1 MDTDVILEQ
10 PTAVLTGIK
19 FSLLT
24 EEDLEKHSAVSVE
37 SVNDVTDPKMGVPN
51 MSSECTTCG
60 AKDIKTCEGH
70 NGIVKLPIDLFHPF
84 FTSEI
89 VQILNQ
95 VCPGCKSVRTKG
107 PSSMTE
113 TSASPYYAQ
122 QFTCKYCVKSST
134 DWYPKMKFK
143 AASAR
148 DYFGKNISE
157 IIVEVTDK
165 IPRKYFSKGLE
176 LPMDYW
182 DFIMK
187 DPQQVETDY
196 KSHRRS
202 LTPLQVSN
210 ILKDVDPNFV
220 KSFVPKRIL
229 LFLSAISVTPNCGR
243 VVEMA
248 NLLTTGQSMIFD
260 DRTKAYKRL
269 VDFKRSANELG
280 SRVADCL
287 SVSKLNR
294 GKSSNNKLDSSTN
307 KFDFSNK
314 KPDSSKT
321 GHQWVKDVMLGKMTD
336 NSFRMV
342 IVGDP
347 RIKLG
352 EIGIPNDIAERL
364 EVTECLNSWNWQK
377 LNMCANS
384 RLLEKGVLIVK
395 RKGKKACVLKTD
407 DLKIGDAV
415 YRPLEEGDLVMINRP
430 PSLHQH
436 SIIALSVKIL
446 PTGSVASLNP
456 LICDPLRGDFDGD
469 CLQCYV
475 PQSVDSRV
483 ELRELVTLNQQLVNG
498 QNGQSL
504 LSLSHDSLA
513 AAYLLRKDDVYLNK
527 AQIQQLEMLSLHLS
541 PFPAIV
547 KAPTPEVREAEACL
561 HQRPIEQFEM
571 LASHHFRSPAIVK
584 APNFQR
590 SMWTGKQLLSMLM
603 PQDFNFDFPVNG
615 ICVSEGEILFSSLE
629 SAWLQDTD
637 DSIYSTL
644 VRNYGDKTLDILFS
658 AQEILLEWISMR
670 GFSVSLSDIYL
681 SSNSCSRGNM
691 VEEVSMGGTR
701 SYPSISNQGL
711 FDKSY
716 VCMENLLR
724 DSEDTHNCETFEVD
738 DIDNRLYDL
747 TEINIGAYQDVF
759 RDVQRLVY
767 HYASKENSMLAMV
780 RSGSKGSLLKLVHQ
794 SLCLGLQ
801 HSSSP
806 LSFRVPSMLSC
817 SARNH
822 RDVDT
827 PGSHILYAVIENSF
841 LSGLDPLECY
851 VHSVSNRD
859 SSFGEN
865 AEIPGT
871 LFRKI
876 MFYMRD
882 LYLAYDGTVRNAYGN
897 QLVQFSYGVSDK
909 VTSTEDEISCQIS
922 TGSDRRCG
930 GEPVGSLAACSI
942 SEAAYSAL
950 DKPLSSVEDSLLLKL
965 KKLLMSSKTKTAEVQ
980 NVTLFLSKKL
990 KRLNYGSEYGAIA
1003 VKSHL
1008 EKVLFSEVISDTAIV
1023 FSEENC
1029 QTHLSPWICHF
1040 HISKEEMQKKG
1051 LNVASISN
1059 ALEKNCCSNLS
1070 KQKFELPVMHLDS
1083 RSHCSM
1089 AGPETSCIVGS
1100 VDIEEGCSNPL
1111 AGVRDVM
1118 MPFLLGTVIKGF
1130 VEVEKVDIVWND
1142 LPRGSRASSSG
1153 EMCLRVSMARKF
1165 KNFKFWSIIKN
1176 ACLPIMDL
1184 IDWERSYPNSINDVS
1199 HAYGIE
1205 AAWAHFFRS
1214 LKSVTS
1220 DIGKS
1225 ILEEHLLLI
1234 ADRLSFTGEFL
1245 GLTAKGLITQTSTPS
1260 PFNQACFSRPLFNFV
1275 QAAKDEA
1282 KDDLSGTL
1290 DAVAWGKKVPIG
1302 TGGNFEIIYSQK
1314 DYQVDKLDIFN
1325 TLSTQPSY
1333 KDSRK
1338 ASPKKGDK
1346 WGKYSYAD
1354 GFAIPATPVKSE
1366 STPKADG
1373 SASPSENDILDMV
1386 FTLQNILYKYPVGHS
1401 LNEGEKST
1409 MLCALS
1415 YHPRGNEK
1423 VGSGLSEIKVGY
1435 HPKYNSRCFNVVR
1448 TDGSVE
1454 DFSYRKCV
1462 FEAAKRISIDC
1473 AESIMKRFKNDN
1485 NNSYLVQEHN

>member
-1 MDTDVILEQ
+1 MNKDVILEQ
-10 PTAVLTGIK
+10 PPGVLTGIK
-19 FSLLT
+19 FSLLN
-24 EEDLEKHSAVSVE
+24 EDDLEKHSAVSVE
-37 SVNDVTDPKMGVPN
+37 DVNDVTDPKMGVPN
-51 MSSECTTCG
+51 MSSECITCG

-70 NGIVKLPIDLFHPF
+70 NGIARLPIDPFHPF

-95 VCPGCKSVRTKG
+95 VCPGCKSVKTKG
-107 PSSMTE
+107 LKSMTE
-113 TSASPYYAQ
+113 TSASPYALS
-122 QFTCKYCVKSST
+122 QFTCKYCVVN
-134 DWYPKMKFK
+134 
-143 AASAR
+143 
-148 DYFGKNISE
+148 YFGKNISE

-165 IPRKYFSKGLE
+165 IPRKFFSKGLE
-176 LPMDYW
+176 LPKDYW

-187 DPQQVETDY
+187 DPQQVETDF

-202 LTPLQVSN
+202 LTPLQVCN
-210 ILKDVDPNFV
+210 ILKDVDPNLV
-220 KSFVPKRIL
+220 K
-229 LFLSAISVTPNCGR
+229 ISVTPNCGR

-248 NLLTTGQSMIFD
+248 NILTTGQSMIFD

-269 VDFKRSANELG
+269 VDFRRNANELD

-294 GKSSNNKLDSSTN
+294 GKSSNNKLDYFNN

-314 KPDSSKT
+314 KSDSSKT

-342 IVGDP
+342 FVGDP
-347 RIKLG
+347 RIKLS

-384 RLLEKGVLIVK
+384 RLLEKGLLYVR
-395 RKGKKACVLKTD
+395 RKGKKACVLRKD

-415 YRPLEEGDLVMINRP
+415 HRPLEEGDLVMINRP

-436 SIIALSVKIL
+436 SIIALSVKLL
-446 PTGSVASLNP
+446 PTGSVASLSP

-475 PQSVDSRV
+475 PQSIDSRV
-483 ELRELVTLNQQLVNG
+483 ELRELVTLNQHLVNG

-504 LSLSHDSLA
+504 LLLSHDSLA
-513 AAYLLRKDDVYLNK
+513 AAYLLRKDDAYLNK
-527 AQIQQLEMLSLHLS
+527 AQIQQLEMLSLHLF
-541 PFPAIV
+541 PFPFV
-547 KAPTPEVREAEACL
+547 KAPAPEVREDEACS
-561 HQRPIEQFEM
+561 HQRPIEQLEM

-584 APNFQR
+584 APTFQR

-603 PQDFNFDFPVNG
+603 PQDFNFDFPMNG
-615 ICVSEGEILFSSLE
+615 ICISEGEILSSSLE

-658 AQEILLEWISMR
+658 AQEVLLEWISMR
-670 GFSVSLSDIYL
+670 GFSVSLLDIYL

-691 VEEVSMGGTR
+691 VEEVSMGLQEATQAFR
-701 SYPSISNQGL
+701 TKDFLVNHT
-711 FDKSY
+711 
-716 VCMENLLR
+716 CMENLLR
-724 DSEDTHNCETFEVD
+724 DMDH
-738 DIDNRLYDL
+738 IDNKLNGL
-747 TEINIGAYQDVF
+747 TEITIGAYQDVF
-759 RDVQRLVY
+759 RDVQRLV
-767 HYASKENSMLAMV
+767 
-780 RSGSKGSLLKLVHQ
+780 SGSKGSLLKLVHQ

-801 HSSSP
+801 HSSTP
-806 LSFRVPSMLSC
+806 LSFKVPSMLSC
-817 SARNH
+817 STRNH
-822 RDVDT
+822 TDVDT
-827 PGSHILYAVIENSF
+827 PGSHILYAMIENSF

-851 VHSVSNRD
+851 VHSVSTRD

-882 LYLAYDGTVRNAYGN
+882 LFLAYDGTVRNAYGN
-897 QLVQFSYGVSDK
+897 QLVQFSYGVSDE
-909 VTSTEDEISCQIS
+909 VTSTGIN
-922 TGSDRRCG
+922 RRCG
-930 GEPVGSLAACSI
+930 GAPVGSLAACSI

-950 DKPLSSVEDSLLLKL
+950 DKPFSSVEDCSLLKL
-965 KKLLMSSKTKTAEVQ
+965 KKLLMSSKTKTSEVQ
-980 NVTLFLSKKL
+980 NVSLFLSKKL

-1008 EKVLFSEVISDTAIV
+1008 EKVLFSDVISDTAIV
-1023 FSEENC
+1023 FSKENC

-1040 HISKEEMQKKG
+1040 HISKEEIQKKG
-1051 LNVASISN
+1051 LNVASILS
-1059 ALEKNCCSNLS
+1059 ALEKNCCSSLS
-1070 KQKFELPVMHLDS
+1070 KQKFELPKPVALW
-1083 RSHCSM
+1083 
-1089 AGPETSCIVGS
+1089 ES

-1111 AGVRDVM
+1111 TGVRDVM
-1118 MPFLLGTVIKGF
+1118 MSFLLGTVIKGF
-1130 VEVEKVDIVWND
+1130 VEVDKVDIMWND
-1142 LPRGSRASSSG
+1142 LPKVSRTSSSG
-1153 EMCLRVSMARKF
+1153 EMYLKVSMSRKF
-1165 KNFKFWSIIKN
+1165 KNVKFWSIIKN

-1184 IDWERSYPNSINDVS
+1184 IDWERSYPDSINDVS

-1205 AAWAHFFRS
+1205 SAWGHFFKS

-1245 GLTAKGLITQTSTPS
+1245 GLTAKGLVTQTSTPS
-1260 PFNQACFSRPLFNFV
+1260 PFNQACFNRPLFNFV

-1302 TGGNFEIIYSQK
+1302 TGGNFEIIYSRK

-1333 KDSRK
+1333 KDARK
-1338 ASPKKGDK
+1338 ASPKNCDK
-1346 WGKYSYAD
+1346 WGKYSFAD
-1354 GFAIPATPVKSE
+1354 EFLIPGTPVKSE
-1366 STPKADG
+1366 STPKAVG
-1373 SASPSENDILDMV
+1373 NSSPSENDILDMV
-1386 FTLQNILYKYPVGHS
+1386 SSLQNILYKYPIGHS
-1401 LNEGEKST
+1401 LNEDEKST
-1409 MLCALS
+1409 LISALRF
-1415 YHPRGNEK
+1415 HPRGNEK
-1423 VGSGLSEIKVGY
+1423 LGSGLREIKVGY

-1448 TDGSVE
+1448 TDGTVE

-1462 FEAAKRISIDC
+1462 FEAAKQISTHC

-1485 NNSYLVQEHN
+1485 NNSYLVQEQN